1 MLLISL
7 FTDLG
12 YFYINL
18 YSTTGDYRS
27 NSLSKYNYFTKNSLL
42 DSFYIINKLFY
53 FFNNSNSYYKA
64 CFF

>member
-27 NSLSKYNYFTKNSLL
+27 NSLSKYNYFTKNNLKVFEETV
-42 DSFYIINKLFY
+42 DEIITDLKNKVK
-53 FFNNSNSYYKA
+53 KA
-64 CFF
+64 IAEG